1 MKTILESIS
10 LLLGGLGLIY
20 LVYLLI
26 IELKTIREKKN
37 KDRLFLVLI
46 LILII
51 FGLIIDKVEF
61 LFNI

>member
-10 LLLGGLGLIY
+10 LLLGSLGFIY
-20 LVYLLI
+20 LIYLLI
-26 IELKTIREKKN
+26 IELKSNREKKT

-51 FGLIIDKVEF
+51 FGLIRDKVEF

>member
-10 LLLGGLGLIY
+10 LLLGSLGLIY
-20 LVYLLI
+20 LFNLLI
-26 IELKTIREKKN
+26 IEIKTIRDKKN

-51 FGLIIDKVEF
+51 ISLIRDKIEF